1 MATLHGIAVS
11 KGVVIGRA
19 IVFDAGSRRMPRRT
33 LPADRIDDEL
43 ARFEAAS
50 VEAVDSLKRAHETAR
65 EEMGD
70 EAARVFL
77 FHLGMLQDKELVAP
91 VRKMIRNQQV
101 SAEYAVSEIFGQ
113 WERRFA
119 ASSDSMFQT
128 KADDVRDLADRLV
141 STLLG
146 ETQGTIGDLTGMV
159 VVGRDL
165 TPSQTIE
172 AARAGAAAIVTSLGG
187 PTSHTAIVAK
197 ALHLPAIVGCS
208 GVTRTVQ
215 SGDQLIVDADKGT
228 LLVDPDEETL
238 AEYAHIIEQRETY
251 HLTLDEIAGLEAQTS
266 DGVSIGLHG
275 NIEFPDEISDV
286 LRIGGSGVGLYRT
299 EFLYLTSRTEPT
311 EEEQYTAYARCVE
324 LLDGGPLTIRTLDLG
339 ADKYTQSREEIPERN
354 PFLGCRSIRLSFHRI
369 ASFKTQLR
377 AILRASRLGPL
388 RIMFPLITSIEEFR
402 RARLIVHDVMEDLAE
417 EGQPITQ
424 TPPIGMMI
432 EVPSAALLSEQFA
445 READFFSIGTNDLV
459 QYTLAVD
466 RTNER
471 VAHLYQPTHPA
482 VLQLIRQVVAAA
494 QNHKVPVSCCGESAG
509 DPEFAL
515 LLIGLGVRTLSAT
528 PDSIPALKRAVRS
541 VDIRT
546 CERIADKALTL
557 DSAPEI
563 ATFIRD
569 RARKIAPEAFDGRS
583 DE

>member
-1 MATLHGIAVS
+1 MATLQGIAVS

-33 LPADRIDDEL
+33 IPESQIDEEL
-43 ARFEAAS
+43 DRFEAAS
-50 VEAVDSLKRAHETAR
+50 KTAIESLKQAHERAR
-65 EEMGD
+65 EDMGD

-91 VRKMIRNQQV
+91 VRAMIRDERV
-101 SAEYAVSEIFGQ
+101 SAEYAVSEVFGQ

-119 ASSDSMFQT
+119 SSSDSMFQT

-141 STLLG
+141 STLVG
-146 ETQGTIGDLTGMV
+146 AESGITGDLSGMV
-159 VVGRDL
+159 VISRDL
-165 TPSQTIE
+165 TPSQ
-172 AARAGAAAIVTSLGG
+172 AVDAGRAGAAAVVTALGG

-197 ALHLPAIVGCS
+197 ALHLPTIVGCP
-208 GVTRTVQ
+208 GVTRKIQ
-215 SGDQLIVDADKGT
+215 SGDRVIVDADTGNVLVAPDKKT
-228 LLVDPDEETL
+228 LSD
-238 AEYAHIIEQRETY
+238 YRRIIELRETY
-251 HLTLDEIAGLEAQTS
+251 HLTLDELADLDAETSCGVRIA
-266 DGVSIGLHG
+266 LHG
-275 NIEFPDEISDV
+275 NIEFPDEIADV
-286 LRIGGSGVGLYRT
+286 TRLGGSGVGLYRT

-311 EEEQYTAYARCVE
+311 EEEQYTSYARCVE
-324 LLDGGPLTIRTLDLG
+324 LLDGAPLTIRTLDLG
-339 ADKYTQSREEIPERN
+339 ADKHTQSREEIPERN

-369 ASFKTQLR
+369 GSFKTQLR

-402 RARLIVHDVMEDLAE
+402 RARLIVHDVIEDLADDGE
-417 EGQPITQ
+417 PIDK
-424 TPPIGMMI
+424 PPLIGMMV

-445 READFFSIGTNDLV
+445 REVDFFSIGTNDLV

-482 VLQLIRQVVAAA
+482 VLQLIRQVIQAA
-494 QNHKVPVSCCGESAG
+494 QNHDIPVSCCGESAG

-515 LLIGLGVRTLSAT
+515 LLLGLGMRTLSAT

-563 ATFIRD
+563 ATFLRD
-569 RARKIAPEAFDGRS
+569 RARKIVPEAFDGRS
-583 DE
+583 AE

>member
-1 MATLHGIAVS
+1 MATLQGIAVS

-19 IVFDAGSRRMPRRT
+19 IVFDACSRRMPRRT
-33 LPADRIDDEL
+33 VPEDQIDKEL
-43 ARFEAAS
+43 WRFEDASDAA
-50 VEAVDSLKRAHETAR
+50 VESLKQAHERAR
-65 EEMGD
+65 EDMGD

-91 VRKMIRNQQV
+91 VRAMIRDERV
-101 SAEYAVSEIFGQ
+101 SAEYAVSEVFGQ

-128 KADDVRDLADRLV
+128 KADDVRDLSDRLV
-141 STLLG
+141 SNLVG
-146 ETQGTIGDLTGMV
+146 GQPGAMGDLKGLV
-159 VVGRDL
+159 VVARDL
-165 TPSQTIE
+165 TPTQAIE
-172 AARAGAAAIVTSLGG
+172 AGRAGASAIVTALGG

-197 ALHLPAIVGCS
+197 ALHLPAVVGCRGATKS
-208 GVTRTVQ
+208 IQ
-215 SGDQLIVDADKGT
+215 SGDTLIVDADTGH
-228 LLVDPDEETL
+228 VHVSPDAAAL
-238 AEYAHIIEQRETY
+238 AEFEKIIELRKTY
-251 HLTLDEIAGLEAQTS
+251 QLTLDELAGLDAETT
-266 DGVSIGLHG
+266 DGIAIGLHG
-275 NIEFPDEISDV
+275 NIEFPDEIRDV
-286 LRIGGSGVGLYRT
+286 LRLGGSGVGLYRT
-299 EFLYLTSRTEPT
+299 EFLYLTSSTEPT
-311 EEEQYTAYARCVE
+311 EEEQFASYARCVE
-324 LLDGGPLTIRTLDLG
+324 LLDGAPLTIRTLDLG
-339 ADKYTQSREEIPERN
+339 ADKHTQSREEIPERN
-354 PFLGCRSIRLSFHRI
+354 PFLGCRSIRLSFHRLGP
-369 ASFKTQLR
+369 FKTQLR

-402 RARLIVHDVMEDLAE
+402 RARLIVHDVIEDLGD
-417 EGQPITQ
+417 EGQRIENP
-424 TPPIGMMI
+424 PPIGMMV

-445 READFFSIGTNDLV
+445 REVDFFSIGTNDLV

-482 VLQLIRQVVAAA
+482 ILQLIRQIVQAA
-494 QNHKVPVSCCGESAG
+494 QNHSIPLSCCGESAG
-509 DPEFAL
+509 EPEFAL

-563 ATFIRD
+563 ATFLRD
-569 RARKIAPEAFDGRS
+569 RARKIVPEAFDGRS
-583 DE
+583 AE